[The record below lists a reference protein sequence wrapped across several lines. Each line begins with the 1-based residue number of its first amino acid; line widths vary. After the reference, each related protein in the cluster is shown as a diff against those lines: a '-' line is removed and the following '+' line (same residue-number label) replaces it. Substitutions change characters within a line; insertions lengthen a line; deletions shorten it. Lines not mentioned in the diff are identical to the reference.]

1 MSTRYSQIVVKT
13 NTEEIYEDLLLR
25 KNLKSLVQYETFN
38 FNQLQNISDLGL
50 TAITHRVQPFEK
62 LFMISQKYYDSPEYG
77 WLICYTNKLANE
89 TKIKAGDV
97 LTIYLPLSGLLR
109 LL

>member
-1 MSTRYSQIVVKT
+1 MANRYSQIVIKT
-13 NTEEIYEDLLLR
+13 NTEDIYEDILLR

-38 FNQLQNISDLGL
+38 FNQLQNISDLNL
-50 TAITHRVQPFEK
+50 TNITHRVQPFEK
-62 LFMISQKYYDSPEYG
+62 IFMISQKYYNSPEYG
-77 WLICYTNKLANE
+77 WLICYTNKIPNE

-97 LTIYLPLSGLLR
+97 LTIYLPLNSLLR